1 MRKFVCEPLRAFG
14 GVGLLLAALA
24 AFGLFPCTAEAGVTS
39 SGDVGLIEFR
49 SYPDEPVAGEN
60 MTLTV
65 RFRYGLRPQDGTLVV
80 SVTDAE
86 GKALRSW
93 SLRESDGEQRTYEGA
108 SEWRTSVTFK
118 AESGM
123 RRAFLRWSAPG
134 GGGETKRYE
143 ESISLIREKSAED
156 GLVSYRVTSGPAYL
170 GDYMTTT
177 ARFNRE
183 PDAGSVYMVLRQQN
197 GSLGGRFEY
206 DDARRSEGLYQY
218 RFRFRIGEG
227 KWRSTLHW
235 RMNGRQYSRDLSF
248 SLESERKDESL
259 NGCST
264 GLSGLMGLAVVA
276 GFLLLR
282 RR

>member
-1 MRKFVCEPLRAFG
+1 MRKFVCGPLRAFG

-24 AFGLFPCTAEAGVTS
+24 AFGLFPCAAEAEVTS

-60 MTLTV
+60 MMLTV

-143 ESISLIREKSAED
+143 ESISLIREESVEN

-206 DDARRSEGLYQY
+206 DDARRSEGFYQY

-227 KWRSTLHW
+227 KGRSTRPW
-235 RMNGRQYSRDLSF
+235 RMIGRQYSRDLSV

-264 GLSGLMGLAVVA
+264 GLSGLMGLAAVA

>member
-1 MRKFVCEPLRAFG
+1 MRKFVCGPLRAFG

-24 AFGLFPCTAEAGVTS
+24 AFGLFPCAAEAGVTS
-39 SGDVGLIEFR
+39 SGDIGLIEFR

-123 RRAFLRWSAPG
+123 RRAFLRWSVPG
-134 GGGETKRYE
+134 GDAETKRYE

-177 ARFNRE
+177 ARFNRQ
-183 PDAGSVYMVLRQQN
+183 PDTGSVYMVLRQRN
-197 GSLGGRFEY
+197 GSLSGRFEY
-206 DDARRSEGLYQY
+206 DDARRSEGFYQY

-259 NGCST
+259 NGCSA
-264 GLSGLMGLAVVA
+264 GLSGLMC
-276 GFLLLR
+276 R
-282 RR
+282 

>member
-1 MRKFVCEPLRAFG
+1 MRKFVCGPLRAFG

-24 AFGLFPCTAEAGVTS
+24 AFGLFPCAAEAEVTS

-60 MTLTV
+60 MMLTV

-206 DDARRSEGLYQY
+206 DDARRSEGFYQY

-264 GLSGLMGLAVVA
+264 GLSGLMGLAAVA